1 VALETPKHM
10 DPSSPNWTVVVD
22 QIRHG
27 DPAGEETLYRVL
39 RKGSRLFLRRRLETD
54 DVDDRV
60 HDLFVILV
68 EAVRRGD
75 VREPERFM
83 GFVRT
88 VLNRQLGHAISDL
101 VRKRETYVPATTADE
116 IRGPEPDPEQQA
128 VRNQKL
134 RLMQNM
140 LRDLN
145 ERETEILTRSYIR
158 QQTPDQIAG
167 EMGLSTAQVYLV
179 KSRAKARLADLV
191 KRRITRRMP

>member
-1 VALETPKHM
+1 M
-10 DPSSPNWTVVVD
+10 VVD

-39 RKGSRLFLRRRLETD
+39 RNGSRLFLRRRLETD

-68 EAVRRGD
+68 EAVRRGE

-88 VLNRQLGHAISDL
+88 VLNRQLGHAISDI
-101 VRKRETYVPATTADE
+101 VRNRETFVPSTNAAE
-116 IRGPEPDPEQQA
+116 LRGAGPDPEQQA
-128 VRNQKL
+128 AWNEKL
-134 RLMQNM
+134 RLMQKL

-145 ERETEILTRSYIR
+145 ARETEILTRSYIR
-158 QQTPDQIAG
+158 QQTPDQIAR
-167 EMGLSTAQVYLV
+167 EMGLTTAQVYLV

-191 KRRITRRMP
+191 KRRMTRRMP